1 MGVTYTTAATNTYV
15 PIATQTLGTAASSV
29 TFSSIAGTYT
39 DLVIVTNF
47 AITADNNYAHY
58 VQVNGDT
65 GTNYSRTIL
74 YGDGTNAGSARQSGN
89 PSCYFGTWNTDMD
102 TVDRAVTTIF
112 FNNYSNTTTYKTIM
126 GRYNVA
132 SKETGVAV
140 GTWRN
145 TAAITSIN
153 IATGGSTYIVGSTF
167 TLYGIA
173 AA

>member
-1 MGVTYTTAATNTYV
+1 MAAGSTYTPIATNTL
-15 PIATQTLGTAASSV
+15 ASAASSV

-39 DLVIVTNF
+39 DLVLVTNF
-47 AITADNNYAHY
+47 SLTADNNYASY

-65 GTNYSRTIL
+65 ASNYSRTIL
-74 YGDGTNAGSARQSGN
+74 YGDGTAAGSARQSSTT
-89 PSCYFGTWNTDMD
+89 SCYFGTWNTDMD

-112 FNNYSNTTTYKTIM
+112 FNNYSNSTTYKTIM

-132 SKETGVAV
+132 SKETGAAV

-153 IATGGSTYIVGSTF
+153 IATGGSTYIAGSTF